1 VLPVTNRTQVAGKCF
16 AHLILG
22 PDVAR
27 LRGCVPSTPQRGGN
41 RGQYEDSVVVR
52 QLPGADCVGCTW
64 TVQQLWVGGRSLDRV
79 AYYYV
84 VNGSP
89 RGFESRS
96 REQIER

>member
-1 VLPVTNRTQVAGKCF
+1 
-16 AHLILG
+16 
-22 PDVAR
+22 
-27 LRGCVPSTPQRGGN
+27 
-41 RGQYEDSVVVR
+41 VVVR